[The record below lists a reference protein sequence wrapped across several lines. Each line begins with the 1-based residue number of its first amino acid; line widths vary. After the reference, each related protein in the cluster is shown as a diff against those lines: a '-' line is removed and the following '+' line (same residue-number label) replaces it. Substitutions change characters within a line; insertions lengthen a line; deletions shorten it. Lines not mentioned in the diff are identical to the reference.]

1 MNIVRQIGEPGT
13 GIANG
18 FQHGC
23 WLETSPMKGGIAMTA
38 QSEALEAKLSVIQ
51 GIPKESIKS
60 PSMPMDTYIQ
70 EAQYLYKW

>member
-1 MNIVRQIGEPGT
+1 
-13 GIANG
+13 
-18 FQHGC
+18 
-23 WLETSPMKGGIAMTA
+23 MTA